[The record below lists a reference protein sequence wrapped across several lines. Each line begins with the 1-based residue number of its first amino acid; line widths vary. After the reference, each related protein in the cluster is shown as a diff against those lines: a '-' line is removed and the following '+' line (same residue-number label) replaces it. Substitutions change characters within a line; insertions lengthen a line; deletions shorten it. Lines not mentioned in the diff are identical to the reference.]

1 MTVIAHLISRSE
13 ALVVA
18 SMLDAAGI
26 IAHIGGENHA
36 SVEINSIALGGYRI
50 TVPEWQHFKAS
61 NILAN
66 TFANMDRSFSE
77 GFQTAIIR
85 FLLIW
90 FSSLCFWITP
100 IAFLNGVNPLTVYP
114 YALLGIIGVPVSPQG
129 IGDYYLSEVD
139 INSD

>member
-1 MTVIAHLISRSE
+1 MSVIAHLISRSE

-50 TVPEWQHFKAS
+50 TVPEWQHFSAS
-61 NILAN
+61 NILEN
-66 TFANMDRSFSE
+66 TFANMDRPFSE
-77 GFQTAIIR
+77 GLQTAIIR

-90 FSSLCFWITP
+90 FGSFCIWITP
-100 IAFLNGVNPLTVYP
+100 FAFLNGINPLSVYP
-114 YALLGIIGVPVSPQG
+114 YGLLGVIGVPVSPQG
-129 IGDYYLSEVD
+129 IGDYYLSEAD
-139 INSD
+139 IDSD